1 MDAEALSDEVLE
13 VLELNGAYYNH
24 GSDGWERY
32 APAPELLEALG
43 IFVTSVALPIL
54 TNVVSSQIQ
63 DRLSR
68 KRRSKEEDLADV
80 RKSIAAAHHKTKP
93 AELSH
98 TIEVVREILIQ
109 YGWPPAEATADAE
122 RIVRRMIED
131 VWPEE

>member
-13 VLELNGAYYNH
+13 VLEMNGAYFNH
-24 GSDGWERY
+24 GSDGWERHF
-32 APAPELLEALG
+32 PAPELLEALG

-80 RKSIAAAHHKTKP
+80 RKSIAAAHHKPKP
-93 AELSH
+93 TELSD
-98 TIEVVREILIQ
+98 TVEVVRDILLQ
-109 YGWPPAEATADAE
+109 YGWPPAEASADAE
-122 RIVRRMIED
+122 RIVRRMIQA
-131 VWPEE
+131 VWAEE